1 MLTGLQ
7 AAEFG
12 IGRRPVSARTQGCG
26 QIQPAWL
33 IRIPAANR
41 RTAFCGNAFLSARV
55 GDRGELCALGC
66 RALKKTLFQR
76 VSPRAL
82 AALLA
87 ISSVAASAS
96 AQVLPAGALLDIN
109 NGSNANSASNTANV
123 FQNYSV
129 NFTASTSG
137 DNFVLFAFREDPGY
151 WTFGN
156 VALTLFGGGTNL
168 LVDPALTQGGQVGT
182 SGVQAPADWGIINQN
197 GSSPSSAGS
206 WQAPASGGD
215 SSSSGLGVNTSTAG
229 AWVDGAVGSFDGIF
243 QGVNLTSGSTY
254 ILSFSALASD
264 TANTSTVSNSGVEL
278 GVFSGACS
286 VTTGPASGCSVG
298 SSSGFTTLYTPAQ
311 TANAG
316 GPSTTNI
323 DTAQPLYLAS
333 NLGSTVNPVFQGGVL
348 KTDQANGAYG
358 QNFTLDGSGTNTIDQ
373 AGAASTFSGVYSDAV
388 GGTPGGVIIANSGS
402 GGGVT
407 LTGGNTYTGATTIN
421 SGASLLLSGGGSI
434 ASSSGVADSGT
445 FDISGTPSGASINSL
460 SGSGSVIL
468 GGQTLTLT
476 NASGTFAGDMS
487 GTGGLTLA
495 GGNETLSGA
504 NDYSGATIISAGT
517 LTLTGTIANSSGV
530 DLTGSSAVFDT
541 SGLVASTQIKG
552 LSGVA
557 GSQVKLG
564 AKGLTVDQAGAT
576 TFAGV
581 ISGSGSSAL
590 IKDGAG
596 TLTLSGVNTYANATT
611 ISGGALALSGSGSIA
626 ASSSVTDNGTFDIS
640 GTTAGASITTLS
652 GTGVVTLGG
661 QTLTLTTATDT
672 FGGAI
677 GGTGG
682 LTVAGGTE
690 TLTGSSA
697 YTGATTIDTG
707 ASLILSGGGNI
718 AASSVVADSGTFD
731 ISGATSGASIKS
743 LSGGG
748 VATLGGQT
756 LTLTSAADSF
766 GGVIAGTG
774 GLTVA
779 GGTETLGASN
789 AYTGATGINTG
800 ATLALSGAG
809 SIATSS
815 GVAANGTFDISGT
828 ASGASITTLS
838 GAGAVALGGQ
848 TLTLT
853 NAAGAFSGAIGGTGG
868 LTLAGGTET
877 LSGSNAYTGAT
888 TINTGASLILSG
900 GGSMAA
906 SSVADSGTFDI
917 SGATSGASIKS
928 LSGAGAVALGGKT
941 LTLTNAAGAFSGAI
955 AGTGGLTLAGGT
967 ETLSGISA
975 YTGATTINT
984 GASLILS
991 GGGGI
996 AASSVA
1002 DSGTFDISGTTSG
1015 ASIKSLAGGG
1025 VVTLG
1030 GQTLT
1035 VTNAAGAFSGAIGGT
1050 GGLTVAGGTETLGA
1064 SNAYTG
1070 ATTINT
1076 GASLA
1081 LSGAGS
1087 IATSSGVA
1095 ANGTFDISGTAS
1107 GASITTLS
1115 GAGAVALGGKTLTLT
1130 NAAGS
1135 FNGAIAGTGGLTLA
1149 GGTETL
1155 SGISAYTGATT
1166 INTGASLILSGGGS
1180 MAASSV
1186 ADSGTFDI
1194 SGTTSGASIKSLSG
1208 GGVVTL
1214 GGQTLTVT
1222 SAADSFSGAIGGT
1235 GGLTVA
1241 GGTETLG
1248 GNSAYAGATNI
1259 NAGATLALSGAGSI
1273 ATSSGVAANGT
1284 LDISGATSGAAIAT
1298 LSGAGAVALGG
1309 RALILTNAST
1319 GFNGVVSGSGELRVT
1334 GGTQTLAGADTFTG
1348 STFIASDATLALSG
1362 AGSIAASDGVGLN
1375 GTLDI
1380 SGTTSGA
1387 SITSLSGAATSL
1399 VLLGGETLTLTD
1411 AQSPDHG
1418 VISGSGGL
1426 TVAGGR
1432 LGLSAV
1438 NSFTGATTIGA
1449 GATLLLQT
1457 ADAIA
1462 ASSQVADSGTFDIS
1476 FTPSGATIGSL
1487 SGAGAVTLG
1496 DGTLTLSRA
1505 AGSFSGVIAAD
1516 GGTGGLSL
1524 AAGTETLT
1532 GANSYVG
1539 ATTINLGASLAVTGG
1554 GSIAASSVVSDGGT
1568 FDISGTTS
1576 GASIKSLSGA
1586 GVVTLGGQTLTLTS
1600 ATDSFSGAINGT
1612 GGLAITGGAEIL
1624 TGASAFT
1631 GGTSLSSASLAI
1643 TSDAALGAA
1652 SGGLAMNNAALITL
1666 QNINSART
1674 VSLTGLNALDTAG
1687 QKDQLSGVIGGSGAL
1702 AVTGGGQLALTGANT
1717 YAGGT
1722 LITGG
1727 ATLVV
1732 GADSALGAAGGA
1744 ITFDHGA
1751 LAATADFTTARPIL
1765 VASGGGAIDADG
1777 FTVNLDG
1784 PITLNGALSTVGAG
1798 KVYFTSDAQVNG
1810 VLAISEGQFSNNGQI
1825 SAQALT
1831 VAPGAT
1837 LRGIGEIT
1845 APTTVSG
1852 TLAPGNSPGTLTFN
1866 ARVTLQATAT
1876 TEFDIDGPGT
1886 GTGGGNYGRVI
1897 VLGAGD
1903 SFTAGGVL
1911 APRLRGIT
1919 GSASNTFTPVIGQQ
1933 FQVISAA
1940 GGLLGGYA
1948 SLTQPAGL
1956 AAGERFDALYSPTAL
1971 SLVVTPAAYADLPRA
1986 GIAETAAEKAV
1997 GAVLDANRPAAG
2009 VRMSAAQAAL
2019 YYPLYTLP
2027 GAKIPAVLNQ
2037 VSPQI
2042 YADAV
2047 MAARQSWRQGAASIG
2062 DELADRR
2069 GLSGSAVEA
2078 SGPNGVTL
2086 WGDAIGQINDVGHAD
2101 GDGYHSTVGG
2111 AMVGV
2116 DKTLGGG
2123 DLVGFAVGGGNLR
2136 TSAQGG
2142 AAATGDL
2149 IQASVYGGLRRG
2161 DWFVDWQGDYLHLAQ
2176 DTSRTVS
2183 LAAQPIK
2190 GRNTIWG
2197 GGGQIDAGLNLRVQ
2211 QWRVEPTVGL
2221 NAMTLTSTATAE
2233 SSGGALA
2240 ESVRGLDNTSVQTFV
2255 GVRLAGTLVSIA
2267 SVPLRMHGVFGW
2279 SHELDQTTANAQ
2291 ASLANMGA
2299 AVFSAASTPV
2309 GRDAARLGVSLDAR
2323 LTAKVT
2329 LFGAYTASLSNDQ
2342 SAQYL
2347 NAGVRIRW

>member
-848 TLTLT
+848 
-853 NAAGAFSGAIGGTGG
+853 
-868 LTLAGGTET
+868 
-877 LSGSNAYTGAT
+877 
-888 TINTGASLILSG
+888 
-900 GGSMAA
+900 
-906 SSVADSGTFDI
+906 
-917 SGATSGASIKS
+917 
-928 LSGAGAVALGGKT
+928 
-941 LTLTNAAGAFSGAI
+941 
-955 AGTGGLTLAGGT
+955 
-967 ETLSGISA
+967 
-975 YTGATTINT
+975 
-984 GASLILS
+984 
-991 GGGGI
+991 
-996 AASSVA
+996 
-1002 DSGTFDISGTTSG
+1002 
-1015 ASIKSLAGGG
+1015 
-1025 VVTLG
+1025 
-1030 GQTLT
+1030 
-1035 VTNAAGAFSGAIGGT
+1035 
-1050 GGLTVAGGTETLGA
+1050 
-1064 SNAYTG
+1064 
-1070 ATTINT
+1070 
-1076 GASLA
+1076 
-1081 LSGAGS
+1081 
-1087 IATSSGVA
+1087 
-1095 ANGTFDISGTAS
+1095 
-1107 GASITTLS
+1107 
-1115 GAGAVALGGKTLTLT
+1115 TLTLT